1 MYLDLDD
8 AWIFNLQDCYAIDE
22 YMSILL
28 SALVLVR
35 HAAMP
40 AWANAERGEGAHM
53 TAQKVEKSDRPLTN
67 KP

>member
-1 MYLDLDD
+1 MS
-8 AWIFNLQDCYAIDE
+8 CYAIDE